1 MQNKIDTLKVYF
13 VSNEQGIISG
23 KKNTLFNDDIK
34 SVKSNYWTI
43 Y

>member
-23 KKNTLFNDDIK
+23 KNNTLFNDDIK
-34 SVKSNYWTI
+34 SVKSDYWTI